1 MATRE
6 CSALEMMMGDSSR
19 TLWYE
24 AWLVGAFLLFSTLG
38 ANAADPKRVLL
49 LHSFGRDFAPF
60 SEMTKS
66 FQAALV
72 KRSPEPLDIYEASI
86 FTARF
91 REPENEGSLVK
102 YLQDLFSGRRLDL
115 IVAQGGPAAAFVEK
129 YRKQLFSDTAMV
141 IAGVDARL
149 TAAAAL
155 TPNATYIGVRLD
167 LPAFVENIL
176 RVRPE
181 TTDIAVVIGN
191 SPNEQY
197 WAGELHREFQPFA
210 DRVHFEWLDASS
222 LDEMLRR
229 VARLPPQS
237 AVLYFMLAVD
247 GAGAVHPLDAAFT
260 RISEVAAVPVF
271 GYGDYHLGQ
280 GSVGGPADQTQA
292 LGQQTADVAL
302 RILAGERAGDIKTPL
317 FGLGIPA
324 YDWRELQRWG
334 ISEAILPPNSEVR
347 FRSPGVWELYRWY
360 IVGTISLIALQ
371 TLLIASFLLQRAKRR
386 TAEIGI
392 RVKESE
398 LRVSYDQVRQ
408 LAGRLI
414 YAQEQERTRIARE
427 LHDDVG
433 QRVASLSIGLS
444 SLKRRVSNPD
454 GDTARS
460 ELSGLQQQVV
470 RLAKDLR
477 DLSHE
482 LHPGALEHV
491 GLLEALRGRCEEING
506 ESGTRVDVEVADGWS
521 EVADE
526 VELCLYRVAQEA
538 LRNITK
544 HAHARTARISLARE
558 NGQVVMRITDDGG
571 GFQENGSNGLHGIGL
586 LSMRER
592 VRMLE
597 GTFEMESSS
606 RGTVATIVIPTG
618 ERH

>member
-1 MATRE
+1 M
-6 CSALEMMMGDSSR
+6 
-19 TLWYE
+19 
-24 AWLVGAFLLFSTLG
+24 
-38 ANAADPKRVLL
+38 

-66 FQAALV
+66 FHAALV
-72 KRSPEPLDIYEASI
+72 KRSPEPLDFYEVSI

-91 REPENEGSLVK
+91 REPENEDSLVK

-115 IVAQGGPAAAFVEK
+115 IVAQGGPAASFVEK
-129 YRKQLFSDTAMV
+129 YRQQLFSDTPIL

-155 TPNATYIGVRLD
+155 TPNDTYIGVKLD

-181 TTDIAVVIGN
+181 TTNIAVVIGN
-191 SPNEQY
+191 SQNEQF
-197 WAGELHREFQPFA
+197 WARELRREFQPFA
-210 DRVHFEWLDASS
+210 DRVHFEWLNELS

-229 VARLPPQS
+229 VVELPPQS

-260 RISEVAAVPVF
+260 RLREVATVPVF

-280 GSVGGPADQTQA
+280 GSVGGPSDQTQA
-292 LGQQTADVAL
+292 IGQQTADVAV
-302 RILAGERAGDIKTPL
+302 RILAGERAGDIKIPL
-317 FGLGIPA
+317 FGLGLPA

-334 ISEAILPPNSEVR
+334 ISEASLPPNSEVR
-347 FRSPGVWELYRWY
+347 FRSPSVWELYRWY
-360 IVGTISLIALQ
+360 IVGAISLIAIQ
-371 TLLIASFLLQRAKRR
+371 SLLIVSFLVQRAKRR
-386 TAEIGI
+386 SAEGGI
-392 RVKESE
+392 RAKEGE

-414 YAQEQERTRIARE
+414 YAQEEERTRIARE

-444 SLKRRVSNPD
+444 SLKRRVPNPD
-454 GDTARS
+454 EIARS

-470 RLAKDLR
+470 GLAKDLR

-506 ESGTRVDVEVADGWS
+506 ESGTRVDIEVADGWS
-521 EVADE
+521 EVADDI
-526 VELCLYRVAQEA
+526 ELCLYRVAQEA

-544 HAHARTARISLARE
+544 HADATTARISLARQ
-558 NGQVVMRITDDGG
+558 NGQVVMRITDDGR
-571 GFQENGSNGLHGIGL
+571 GFQENGSNGQHGIGL

-597 GTFEMESSS
+597 GSFEVESSS
-606 RGTVATIVIPTG
+606 RGTVATVVIPTG

>member
-1 MATRE
+1 MT
-6 CSALEMMMGDSSR
+6 GYPSR
-19 TLWYE
+19 TLLYG
-24 AWLVGAFLLFSTLG
+24 AWLVVAFLLLSTLG
-38 ANAADPKRVLL
+38 ANAAEPKRVLL

-72 KRSPEPLDIYEASI
+72 KRSPEPVDIYEASI

-129 YRKQLFSDTAMV
+129 YRQQLFFDTPIV

-149 TAAAAL
+149 TPDAAT
-155 TPNATYIGVRLD
+155 TPNATYIGVKLD

-191 SPNEQY
+191 SPNEQF
-197 WAGELHREFQPFA
+197 WARELHREFQPFA
-210 DRVHFEWLDASS
+210 DRVEFEWLDELS

-260 RISEVAAVPVF
+260 RIREVATVPVF

-280 GSVGGPADQTQA
+280 GSVGGPADQTRA

-302 RILAGERAGDIKTPL
+302 RILAGERASDIKTPL

-347 FRSPGVWELYRWY
+347 FRSPSVWDLYRWY
-360 IVGTISLIALQ
+360 IVGTISLIVLQ
-371 TLLIASFLLQRAKRR
+371 TLLIVSFLVQRTRR
-386 TAEIGI
+386 RAAEIGI
-392 RVKESE
+392 RAKESE
-398 LRVSYDQVRQ
+398 LRVSYDQVRR

-414 YAQEQERTRIARE
+414 YAQEEERTRIARE

-444 SLKRRVSNPD
+444 SLRRRVPNPD
-454 GDTARS
+454 DTARS

-470 RLAKDLR
+470 GLAKDLR

-506 ESGTRVDVEVADGWS
+506 ESGTRVDVEVAGGWS
-521 EVADE
+521 EVADD

-544 HAHARTARISLARE
+544 HAHARTARISLARG
-558 NGQVVMRITDDGG
+558 NSHVVMRITDDGG

-597 GTFEMESSS
+597 GTFEMASSS
-606 RGTVATIVIPTG
+606 RGTVATVVIPTG

>member
-1 MATRE
+1 M
-6 CSALEMMMGDSSR
+6 
-19 TLWYE
+19 
-24 AWLVGAFLLFSTLG
+24 VAFLLFSVLG
-38 ANAADPKRVLL
+38 ANAAEPKRVLL

-72 KRSPEPLDIYEASI
+72 KRSPELVDFYEASI

-91 REPENEGSLVK
+91 QEPENEGSLVK

-129 YRKQLFSDTAMV
+129 YRQQLFFDTPMV

-149 TAAAAL
+149 TADAAN
-155 TPNATYIGVRLD
+155 TPNATYIGVKLD

-181 TTDIAVVIGN
+181 TTDIAVIIGN

-197 WAGELHREFQPFA
+197 WARELHREFQPFA
-210 DRVHFEWLDASS
+210 DRVEFEWLDELS

-260 RISEVAAVPVF
+260 RIREVATVPVF

-292 LGQQTADVAL
+292 IGQQTADVAL
-302 RILAGERAGDIKTPL
+302 RILAGERAGEIKTPL
-317 FGLGIPA
+317 FGLGTPA

-334 ISEAILPPNSEVR
+334 ISETSLPPSSEVR
-347 FRSPGVWELYRWY
+347 FRSPSAWGLYRWY
-360 IVGTISLIALQ
+360 IVGTISLIVLQ
-371 TLLIASFLLQRAKRR
+371 TLLIVSFLVQRARR
-386 TAEIGI
+386 RAAEIGI
-392 RVKESE
+392 RAKEGE

-414 YAQEQERTRIARE
+414 YAQEEERTRIARE

-444 SLKRRVSNPD
+444 SLKRRVPNPD
-454 GDTARS
+454 DTARN

-470 RLAKDLR
+470 GLAKDLR

-491 GLLEALRGRCEEING
+491 GLLEALRGRCAEING

-521 EVADE
+521 EVADDI
-526 VELCLYRVAQEA
+526 ELCLYRVAQEA

-544 HAHARTARISLARE
+544 HAHARTVRIWLARR
-558 NGQVVMRITDDGG
+558 NGQVMMRITDDGR
-571 GFQENGSNGLHGIGL
+571 GFQENGSDGQHGIGL

-597 GTFEMESSS
+597 GSFEVESSS
-606 RGTVATIVIPTG
+606 RGTVATVVIPTG

>member
-1 MATRE
+1 M
-6 CSALEMMMGDSSR
+6 
-19 TLWYE
+19 
-24 AWLVGAFLLFSTLG
+24 VAFLLLSTLG
-38 ANAADPKRVLL
+38 ANAAEPKRVLL

-72 KRSPEPLDIYEASI
+72 KRSPEPVDIYEASI

-129 YRKQLFSDTAMV
+129 YRQQLFFDTPIV

-149 TAAAAL
+149 TPDAAT
-155 TPNATYIGVRLD
+155 TPNATYIGVKLD

-191 SPNEQY
+191 SPNEQF
-197 WAGELHREFQPFA
+197 WARELHREFQPFA
-210 DRVHFEWLDASS
+210 DRVEFEWLDELS

-260 RISEVAAVPVF
+260 RIREVATVPVF

-280 GSVGGPADQTQA
+280 GSVGGPADQTRA

-302 RILAGERAGDIKTPL
+302 RILAGERASDIKTPL

-347 FRSPGVWELYRWY
+347 FRSPSVWDLYRWY
-360 IVGTISLIALQ
+360 IVGTISLIVLQ
-371 TLLIASFLLQRAKRR
+371 TLLIVSFLVQRTRR
-386 TAEIGI
+386 RAAEIGI
-392 RVKESE
+392 RAKESE
-398 LRVSYDQVRQ
+398 LRVSYDQVRR

-414 YAQEQERTRIARE
+414 YAQEEERTRIARE

-444 SLKRRVSNPD
+444 SLRRRVPNPD
-454 GDTARS
+454 DTARS

-470 RLAKDLR
+470 GLAKDLR

-506 ESGTRVDVEVADGWS
+506 ESGTRVDVEVAGGWS
-521 EVADE
+521 EVADD

-544 HAHARTARISLARE
+544 HAHARTARISLARG
-558 NGQVVMRITDDGG
+558 NSHVVMRITDDGG

-597 GTFEMESSS
+597 GTFEMASSS
-606 RGTVATIVIPTG
+606 RGTVATVVIPTG

>member
-38 ANAADPKRVLL
+38 TNAADPKRVLL

-129 YRKQLFSDTAMV
+129 YRQQLFSDTAMV

-149 TAAAAL
+149 TVDAAL
-155 TPNATYIGVRLD
+155 TPNATYIGVKLD

-197 WAGELHREFQPFA
+197 WARELHREFQPFA
-210 DRVHFEWLDASS
+210 DRVHFEWLDELS

-229 VARLPPQS
+229 VARLSPQS

-260 RISEVAAVPVF
+260 RIREVATVPVF

-292 LGQQTADVAL
+292 IGQQTADVAL
-302 RILAGERAGDIKTPL
+302 RILAGERASEIKTPL

-334 ISEAILPPNSEVR
+334 ISEAILPPNGEVR
-347 FRSPGVWELYRWY
+347 FRSPSVWDTYRWY
-360 IVGTISLIALQ
+360 IVGTISLIVLQ
-371 TLLIASFLLQRAKRR
+371 SFLIVSFLVQRARRR
-386 TAEIGI
+386 TAEIGV
-392 RVKESE
+392 RAKESE
-398 LRVSYDQVRQ
+398 LRVSYDQVRR

-414 YAQEQERTRIARE
+414 YAQEEERTRIARE

-444 SLKRRVSNPD
+444 SLKRRVPNPD
-454 GDTARS
+454 DTARS

-470 RLAKDLR
+470 GLAKDLR

-491 GLLEALRGRCEEING
+491 GFLEALRGRCDEING

-526 VELCLYRVAQEA
+526 IELCLYRVAQEA

-544 HAHARTARISLARE
+544 HAHARTVRIWLARR
-558 NGQVVMRITDDGG
+558 NGEIVMRITDDGR
-571 GFQENGSNGLHGIGL
+571 GFQENGSNGHSGIGL

-597 GTFEMESSS
+597 GSFEVESSS
-606 RGTVATIVIPTG
+606 RGTVATVVIPTG
-618 ERH
+618 ERP

>member
-1 MATRE
+1 MK
-6 CSALEMMMGDSSR
+6 GYPSR
-19 TLWYE
+19 TLLYR
-24 AWLVGAFLLFSTLG
+24 AWLAVAVLLVFTLG
-38 ANAADPKRVLL
+38 ANAADAKRVLL

-91 REPENEGSLVK
+91 QEPENEGSLVK

-129 YRKQLFSDTAMV
+129 YRQQLFFDTPIV
-141 IAGVDARL
+141 IAGVDSRL
-149 TAAAAL
+149 VVEPAT
-155 TPNATYIGVRLD
+155 TPNATYIGVKLD

-181 TTDIAVVIGN
+181 TTNIAVVVGD
-191 SPNEQY
+191 SPNEQF
-197 WAGELHREFQPFA
+197 WARELHREFQPFA
-210 DRVHFEWLDASS
+210 DRLHFEWLDQLS
-222 LDEMLRR
+222 LDEMLHQ
-229 VARLPPQS
+229 VAGLPPQS

-247 GAGAVHPLDAAFT
+247 GAGAVHPMDAAFT
-260 RISEVAAVPVF
+260 RINEVATVPVF

-280 GSVGGPADQTQA
+280 GSVGGPSDQTLA
-292 LGQQTADVAL
+292 VGQKTAEVAL
-302 RILAGERAGDIKTPL
+302 RILAGERAGDINTPL

-347 FRSPGVWELYRWY
+347 FRSPSIWDLYRWY
-360 IVGTISLIALQ
+360 IVGTISLIVLQ
-371 TLLIASFLLQRAKRR
+371 TLLIMSFLVQRARRR

-392 RVKESE
+392 RAKESE

-414 YAQEQERTRIARE
+414 YAQEEERSRIARE

-444 SLKRRVSNPD
+444 SLKRRALNPD
-454 GDTARS
+454 DTARS

-470 RLAKDLR
+470 GLAKDLR

-491 GLLEALRGRCEEING
+491 GFLEALRGRCAEINSESG
-506 ESGTRVDVEVADGWS
+506 TSGTRVDVEVADGWS
-521 EVADE
+521 DVADDI
-526 VELCLYRVAQEA
+526 ELCLYRVAQEA
-538 LRNITK
+538 LRNISK
-544 HAHARTARISLARE
+544 HARARTVRIWLARR
-558 NGQVVMRITDDGG
+558 NGEVVMRITDDGR
-571 GFQENGSNGLHGIGL
+571 GFQESGSNGQPGIGL

-597 GTFEMESSS
+597 GSFEVESSS
-606 RGTVATIVIPTG
+606 RGTAATVVIPTG

>member
-1 MATRE
+1 MK
-6 CSALEMMMGDSSR
+6 GYPSR
-19 TLWYE
+19 TLLYR
-24 AWLVGAFLLFSTLG
+24 AWLVGAFLLLFTLG
-38 ANAADPKRVLL
+38 ANATDAKRVLL

-66 FQAALV
+66 FQSALV

-91 REPENEGSLVK
+91 QEPENEGSLVK

-129 YRKQLFSDTAMV
+129 YRQQLFFDTPMV
-141 IAGVDARL
+141 IAGVDSRL
-149 TAAAAL
+149 MADPAI
-155 TPNATYIGVRLD
+155 TPNATYIGVKLD

-181 TTDIAVVIGN
+181 TTDIAVVIGD
-191 SPNEQY
+191 SPNEQF
-197 WAGELHREFQPFA
+197 WASELHREFQPFA
-210 DRVHFEWLDASS
+210 DRVHFEWLDQVS
-222 LDEMLRR
+222 LDEMLHR
-229 VARLPPQS
+229 VAGLPPQS

-260 RISEVAAVPVF
+260 RIREVATVPVF

-280 GSVGGPADQTQA
+280 GSVGGPSDQTQA
-292 LGQQTADVAL
+292 VGQQTAQVAL
-302 RILAGERAGDIKTPL
+302 RVLAGERAGDIKTPP

-347 FRSPGVWELYRWY
+347 FRSPSVWDLYRWY
-360 IVGTISLIALQ
+360 IVGTFSLILLQ
-371 TLLIASFLLQRAKRR
+371 TLLIASFLVQRARRR
-386 TAEIGI
+386 TAETGI
-392 RVKESE
+392 RAKESE

-414 YAQEQERTRIARE
+414 YAQEEERTRIARE

-444 SLKRRVSNPD
+444 SLKRRVLNPD
-454 GDTARS
+454 DTARS

-470 RLAKDLR
+470 GLAKDLR

-491 GLLEALRGRCEEING
+491 GFLEALRGRCDEINS

-526 VELCLYRVAQEA
+526 IELCLYRVAQEA

-544 HAHARTARISLARE
+544 HAHATTVRIWLARR
-558 NGQVVMRITDDGG
+558 NGEVVMRITDDGR
-571 GFQENGSNGLHGIGL
+571 GFQESGSNGQPGIGL

-597 GTFEMESSS
+597 GSFEVESSS
-606 RGTVATIVIPTG
+606 RGTVATVVIPAG

>member
-1 MATRE
+1 
-6 CSALEMMMGDSSR
+6 MMGYPSR
-19 TLWYE
+19 TLLYG

-38 ANAADPKRVLL
+38 ASSTEPKRVLL

-66 FQAALV
+66 FHAELV
-72 KRSPEPLDIYEASI
+72 KRSPEPLDFYEASI

-91 REPENEGSLVK
+91 QEPENEGSLVK

-129 YRKQLFSDTAMV
+129 YRKQLFSDTPMV
-141 IAGVDARL
+141 ISGVDSRL
-149 TAAAAL
+149 VATDAL
-155 TPNATYIGVRLD
+155 APNDTYIGVKLD

-181 TTDIAVVIGN
+181 TKNIAVVIGN
-191 SPNEQY
+191 SPNEQF
-197 WAGELHREFQPFA
+197 WAGELRSEFQPFA
-210 DRVHFEWLDASS
+210 DRVQFEWLDALS

-229 VARLPPQS
+229 VAGLPPQS

-247 GAGAVHPLDAAFT
+247 GTGAVHPLDAAFS
-260 RISEVAAVPVF
+260 RLREVATVPVF

-280 GSVGGPADQTQA
+280 GSVGGPSDQTQA
-292 LGQQTADVAL
+292 IGQQTADVAL
-302 RILAGERAGDIKTPL
+302 RILAGERAGEIKTPL
-317 FGLGIPA
+317 FGLGTPA
-324 YDWRELQRWG
+324 YDWRELQRWA
-334 ISEAILPPNSEVR
+334 ISETSLPPNSEVQ
-347 FRSPGVWELYRWY
+347 FRSPSAWELYRWY
-360 IVGTISLIALQ
+360 IVGAISLIVLQ
-371 TLLIASFLLQRAKRR
+371 TLLIVSFLVQRARR
-386 TAEIGI
+386 RAAEIGI
-392 RVKESE
+392 RAKEGE

-414 YAQEQERTRIARE
+414 YAQEEERTRIARE

-444 SLKRRVSNPD
+444 SLKRRVPNPD
-454 GDTARS
+454 DTARS

-470 RLAKDLR
+470 GLAKDLR

-491 GLLEALRGRCEEING
+491 GLLEALRGRCAEINR

-521 EVADE
+521 ELADD

-544 HAHARTARISLARE
+544 HAQARTAHISLAHR
-558 NGQVVMRITDDGG
+558 NGQVVMRITDDGR
-571 GFQENGSNGLHGIGL
+571 GFQENGSNGQHGIGL

-597 GTFEMESSS
+597 GTFEVESSS
-606 RGTVATIVIPTG
+606 RGTVATVVIPTG
-618 ERH
+618 ESH